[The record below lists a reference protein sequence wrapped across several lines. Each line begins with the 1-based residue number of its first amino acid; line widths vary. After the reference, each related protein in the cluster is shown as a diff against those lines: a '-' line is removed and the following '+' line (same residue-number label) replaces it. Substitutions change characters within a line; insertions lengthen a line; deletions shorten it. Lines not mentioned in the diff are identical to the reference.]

1 MSIEA
6 TIAAHLMERGW
17 RLALAETTTGGLISV
32 RFVRLPGSSAYFDRG
47 IVAYSQSAKVQ
58 ALGMDPDAIKGHGV
72 VSVESAHAMAAGLQR
87 LSQADLVLAETGIAG
102 PIRGRSPKPLGMT
115 YFALHTPTGVLDA
128 EVRFHGDRRGIQ
140 DQIADYALELMAG
153 YLRADAEGD

>member
-1 MSIEA
+1 MPIEA
-6 TIAAHLMERGW
+6 TIAAQLVKRNW

-47 IVAYSQSAKVQ
+47 IVAYSQEAKVQ
-58 ALGMDPDAIKGHGV
+58 ALGVDPDVTQTYGV
-72 VSVESAHAMAAGLQR
+72 VSVESVRAMAAGLER

-115 YFALHTPTGVLDA
+115 YFALHTPTGMLDA
-128 EVRFHGDRRGIQ
+128 EARFEGDRHAIQ
-140 DQIADYALELMAG
+140 EQIANYALDMIAG
-153 YLRADAEGD
+153 YLDAGTAGT

>member
-6 TIAAHLMERGW
+6 AIAACLVERGW

-47 IVAYSQSAKVQ
+47 VVAYSQTAKVQ
-58 ALGMDPDAIKGHGV
+58 ALGIDPEVTKAHGV
-72 VSVESAHAMAAGLQR
+72 VSAEAARAMAAGLQR
-87 LSQADLVLAETGIAG
+87 LSQAELVLAETGIAG

-115 YFALHTPTGVLDA
+115 YFALHTPTGTLDA
-128 EVRFHGDRRGIQ
+128 ETQFDGDRHAIQ
-140 DQIADYALELMAG
+140 EQIADFALDMIAG
-153 YLRADAEGD
+153 YLAAGAEG